1 MKLIQKYVSA
11 PRSRP
16 LGPSEPSARGCPQ
29 TLAAGLSIDDA
40 PTDAGGTMGGGRE
53 RRPPGRRLYG
63 TRVIRLCLLLAVFMG
78 LCATPVQ
85 AHDLTLVGNFDGF
98 SPDGRLVVGDDNS
111 GGLYVQEV
119 AQRFSTG
126 SAVDGYWLK
135 SVKFRV
141 HYYEGSNA
149 VPRVFIYTATSTGPS
164 STSIGTLSG
173 SVSGTGDVTFTAS
186 GNGVSLDANTTYFIY
201 FEDSNTSATP
211 RHHYSLRNAADAD
224 DDAAQPG
231 WSIDFAYKRIDE
243 GNWEKLTG
251 RNPLAVEIKGDVKN
265 HLPQGEPRVF
275 GSPVLENVALG
286 VVTSGITDEDG
297 LTNVSYTYQ
306 WMRRSFGGTDTEI
319 SGATSSSYTPGA
331 ADVGQRLR
339 VMVNFTDDDG
349 YSHSLLSSV
358 SAYVQAA
365 CPSGYDWCSTL
376 TVGELIISSPPGTAY
391 GYGETPSVGS
401 LVDKTFEREG
411 TTYTVNRLRY
421 NDFDSGTD
429 TVQIYLSDS
438 VPIDSVFR
446 LNRTRFTVNTG
457 NQIGTGIYV
466 WGRPSGLNWA
476 SGQKVTVSVVTP
488 DPNNPA
494 TGAPTITGAPQVG
507 QTLTAGTSGISDA
520 DGLTNVSYAYQWIR
534 VDGASE
540 NDISGATFSAYT
552 PVAADQGKKIK
563 VKVSFTDDRS
573 FSETLTSVETA
584 AVARM
589 QESCATDRAGA
600 HWCATMTVGTVTQ
613 SPFTY
618 YGYGPLS
625 GGYGTLDDTTFEHS
639 GASYTVSRVRL
650 TDLPIADSVQIALNA
665 FVPRGSV
672 FNVGGTEFTATVGSE
687 RTTVGIY
694 QWDVATDFG
703 WRLDGQKVTVSVKL
717 FVTKTAPTGAPTIT
731 GALKTGFKLTADTS
745 GISDANGLTS
755 PGWTFQW
762 VRVDGGTETDITG
775 ATSRSYELTADDVG
789 KKLKVKVSFT
799 DDESFSEMLTSAETA
814 TVQGCNDEVRLIH
827 GDVASEGSVEYC
839 RNNEWR
845 AVCDDSW
852 DKKDADVACRQAG
865 YRGANSHTWGS
876 YFANFVNTQF
886 WLDEVACNGNEN
898 SLADC
903 SHPGFGVITSCGYE
917 ERAGARCRADAVP
930 AGAPAISGAA
940 QVGQSLTASTS
951 GISDADGTTKAVNG
965 DIGFAYT
972 YQWVRVDGG
981 SETDITG
988 ATSNTYTLTDE
999 DEGKSVKVKVSFK
1012 DDGGKEEGPLESGA
1026 YPSSGTVAGRPNRAA
1041 AGMPSISGA
1050 AQAGQTL
1057 TASTDGITDEDGKTK
1072 ADGGEAGFA
1081 YAYQWVRVD
1090 GGSETDITGATS
1102 NTYTLTNDDE
1112 GKTVKVKVS
1121 FTDDR
1126 GNAEG
1131 PLESPVTGTIASD
1144 GSNDPPVF
1152 SDGASATRSIAETAG
1167 DAVEQNA
1174 RDVGNP
1180 VSATDGDA
1188 GDTLVYTLAGTD
1200 AEKFDIVS
1208 SSGQVRTKAG
1218 ERYDH
1223 EEKASYALTVTV
1235 SNDTV
1240 NVSIGVTVDV
1250 TNDANEP
1257 PIAPAAPG
1265 AAADGVSVLDVA
1277 WSAPANTGRPQIA
1290 SYDLQY
1296 RAGASGSWTNG
1307 PQDVTRLNAEITG
1320 LTQDTLYQVRVRA
1333 TNADGDGTWSLP
1345 GSGRT
1350 GSPGASMFRFG
1361 ASAYTAAE
1369 GGDVA
1374 MVSVRLS
1381 PPLAAPVTLDLSAT
1395 GQNGATEADWSGVPA
1410 SLTFAAG
1417 EMSKTFMV
1425 TAVDDAENDDG
1436 ESVVLGFGAP
1446 PAGVT
1451 IGAPATATVELVDD
1465 DAAETP
1471 PGGSVPDFA
1480 GESLTRQV
1488 PENAPAGAAVGE
1500 PVAANDPSGGA
1511 LAYTLEGADGGSF
1524 AIDGATGQIRTRAG
1538 VDYDHETQASYSVV
1552 VRAEDGAG
1560 GSAAVRVT
1568 IEVADVAEKPATPH
1582 PPVVAEDEAMPTSL
1596 EATWMKPGLNGGP
1609 DITGYDVQYRRGAGG
1624 AWTDWPHAGAGLRT
1638 RITGL
1643 DADAVY
1649 EVRVR
1654 ARNGEMPSEWSAPST
1669 SGRFDALTR
1678 AWLSRFS
1685 RTAVEHVADAVME

>member
-29 TLAAGLSIDDA
+29 TLAAGLSIDEA
-40 PTDAGGTMGGGRE
+40 PTDAGGTMSGGRRE

-98 SPDGRLVVGDDNS
+98 SPDGRLVVGDDNNG

-119 AQRFSTG
+119 AQRFRTG

-135 SVKFRV
+135 AVKFRV

-149 VPRVFIYTATSTGPS
+149 VPRVFIYTATSTGPG

-211 RHHYSLRNAADAD
+211 RHHYSLRNAADAND
-224 DDAAQPG
+224 DVAQPG

-265 HLPQGEPRVF
+265 HLPQGEPRIF
-275 GSPVLENVALG
+275 GNPVREGEALL
-286 VVTSGITDEDG
+286 VLTSGITDEDG
-297 LTNVSYTYQ
+297 LTKVSYTYQ
-306 WMRRSFGGTDTEI
+306 WMRRSFGGTDTII
-319 SGATSSSYTPGA
+319 SGATSSIYTPGA
-331 ADVGQRLR
+331 ADAGQRLR
-339 VMVNFTDDDG
+339 VMVSFTDDDG

-365 CPSGYDWCSTL
+365 CPSGSDWCSTL

-391 GYGETPSVGS
+391 GYGETPSAGS

-639 GASYTVSRVRL
+639 GVSYTVSRVRL

-687 RTTVGIY
+687 RTIVGSY

-799 DDESFSEMLTSAETA
+799 DDESFSETLTSAETA
-814 TVQGCNDEVRLIH
+814 TVQGCNDEVRLIR

-876 YFANFVNTQF
+876 YFANFINTQF

-903 SHPGFGVITSCGYE
+903 SHPGFGVITSCTYQ

-988 ATSNTYTLTDE
+988 ATSNTYTLT
-999 DEGKSVKVKVSFK
+999 
-1012 DDGGKEEGPLESGA
+1012 
-1026 YPSSGTVAGRPNRAA
+1026 
-1041 AGMPSISGA
+1041 
-1050 AQAGQTL
+1050 
-1057 TASTDGITDEDGKTK
+1057 
-1072 ADGGEAGFA
+1072 
-1081 YAYQWVRVD
+1081 
-1090 GGSETDITGATS
+1090 
-1102 NTYTLTNDDE
+1102 NDDE
-1112 GKTVKVKVS
+1112 GKTVKVKVN

-1174 RDVGNP
+1174 RDVGSP
-1180 VSATDGDA
+1180 VSATDDDA

-1200 AEKFDIVS
+1200 AAKFDIVS
-1208 SSGQVRTKAG
+1208 SSGQIRTKAG

-1235 SNDTV
+1235 SDDTV
-1240 NVSIGVTVDV
+1240 NVSIGVTVNV

-1277 WSAPANTGRPQIA
+1277 WSAPANTGRPPIA

-1333 TNADGDGTWSLP
+1333 TNADGDGAWSLP
-1345 GSGRT
+1345 GSG
-1350 GSPGASMFRFG
+1350 
-1361 ASAYTAAE
+1361 E
-1369 GGDVA
+1369 L
-1374 MVSVRLS
+1374 LS
-1381 PPLAAPVTLDLSAT
+1381 NVVY
-1395 GQNGATEADWSGVPA
+1395 GRHEFSG
-1410 SLTFAAG
+1410 L
-1417 EMSKTFMV
+1417 
-1425 TAVDDAENDDG
+1425 
-1436 ESVVLGFGAP
+1436 
-1446 PAGVT
+1446 PAGFVFVHP
-1451 IGAPATATVELVDD
+1451 IDEPHVGDHV
-1465 DAAETP
+1465 
-1471 PGGSVPDFA
+1471 
-1480 GESLTRQV
+1480 RQM
-1488 PENAPAGAAVGE
+1488 
-1500 PVAANDPSGGA
+1500 
-1511 LAYTLEGADGGSF
+1511 
-1524 AIDGATGQIRTRAG
+1524 
-1538 VDYDHETQASYSVV
+1538 TQA
-1552 VRAEDGAG
+1552 A
-1560 GSAAVRVT
+1560 
-1568 IEVADVAEKPATPH
+1568 
-1582 PPVVAEDEAMPTSL
+1582 
-1596 EATWMKPGLNGGP
+1596 
-1609 DITGYDVQYRRGAGG
+1609 
-1624 AWTDWPHAGAGLRT
+1624 
-1638 RITGL
+1638 
-1643 DADAVY
+1643 
-1649 EVRVR
+1649 
-1654 ARNGEMPSEWSAPST
+1654 
-1669 SGRFDALTR
+1669 
-1678 AWLSRFS
+1678 
-1685 RTAVEHVADAVME
+1685 